1 MARRCSLGRMS
12 RIPRARRTSISC
24 RSRPTRP
31 QAPRSLHLASTRK
44 RSKEP
49 ATEEHALV
57 ELQLKPYAY
66 WHVMKRRLL
75 DYVQLGTHAEVCT
88 ATVEWRLRQHL
99 AHAIDECP
107 NLVELMSSDEK
118 RVQQLKERSRDL
130 ERLRVASAWIKEVR
144 ARVRERGA
152 SVGAS

>member
-1 MARRCSLGRMS
+1 
-12 RIPRARRTSISC
+12 
-24 RSRPTRP
+24 
-31 QAPRSLHLASTRK
+31 
-44 RSKEP
+44 
-49 ATEEHALV
+49 
-57 ELQLKPYAY
+57 
-66 WHVMKRRLL
+66 
-75 DYVQLGTHAEVCT
+75 VCT

-118 RVQQLKERSRDL
+118 RVQQLNERSRDL

>member
-1 MARRCSLGRMS
+1 M
-12 RIPRARRTSISC
+12 
-24 RSRPTRP
+24 
-31 QAPRSLHLASTRK
+31 
-44 RSKEP
+44 
-49 ATEEHALV
+49 
-57 ELQLKPYAY
+57 
-66 WHVMKRRLL
+66 
-75 DYVQLGTHAEVCT
+75 CT

-130 ERLRVASAWIKEVR
+130 ERLRLASARIKEVR